1 MGSTVVVVGS
11 MVVEVVGSC
20 VVTVVGSTVVE
31 VVGSTVVTVLGAIVV
46 VVVGA
51 LVVVVVGALVVGTN
65 VVDVVGSTV
74 VDVVGSTV
82 VVEVGSAVV
91 VVTTNLHMTTSISA
105 LPPSAH
111 FTSFRPPLAA
121 ARQDSLPLKLLGSP
135 TAQTSLLPSPSES
148 GSPKSKRLTPKAANS
163 QSPSV

>member
-1 MGSTVVVVGS
+1 

-74 VDVVGSTV
+74 V
-82 VVEVGSAVV
+82 VEVGSAVV
-91 VVTTNLHMTTSISA
+91 VVTTNLHITTSISA

-111 FTSFRPPLAA
+111 FTSFRPPLAT
-121 ARQDSLPLKLLGSP
+121 ARQVSLPLKLLGSP

-148 GSPKSKRLTPKAANS
+148 GSPKSKRLTNEEKGKRLTKLTDENS
-163 QSPSV
+163 QSPFV